1 MSHSNSEE
9 SPVFRRGESS
19 ISFREDFL
27 LGPGRR
33 RCAHRYDS
41 GLEGVV
47 VPSKMYGNPR
57 SGQTDCRRGSQGNER
72 CFARCEAGLR
82 RSRRPGQA
90 GGTWR
95 TLFAV

>member
-33 RCAHRYDS
+33 RCAHRYD
-41 GLEGVV
+41 
-47 VPSKMYGNPR
+47 
-57 SGQTDCRRGSQGNER
+57 
-72 CFARCEAGLR
+72 
-82 RSRRPGQA
+82 
-90 GGTWR
+90 
-95 TLFAV
+95 